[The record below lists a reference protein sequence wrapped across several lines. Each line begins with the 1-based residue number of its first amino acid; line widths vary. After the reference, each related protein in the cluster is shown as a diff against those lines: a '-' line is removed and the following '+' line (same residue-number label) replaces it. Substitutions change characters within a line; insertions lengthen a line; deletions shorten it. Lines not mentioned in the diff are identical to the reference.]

1 MKATEKTFSVSPFDF
16 QFLSSVQRKFLYF
29 TTIGDQKASLIK
41 GDQKFSDSNRST
53 TAVEFSPNILQAQR
67 VTIFSQDKIKFAAQK
82 KIGHLV

>member
-1 MKATEKTFSVSPFDF
+1 MSPFDF

-29 TTIGDQKASLIK
+29 TTIRDQKASLR
-41 GDQKFSDSNRST
+41 GDQKFSDSNKST
-53 TAVEFSPNILQAQR
+53 AAVEFSPNILQAQR